1 MKADIVQ
8 SHAIFHLNCLSTSH
22 WPRLLRYGGLSPKKL
37 NSIPPL
43 TPMVQVLWSFVSC
56 QKTELHTRWVQSLA
70 KKCSIVHQESAL
82 SLDAR
87 ENHVA
92 AQRLSF
98 NCFSSSFG
106 YLAPNLFILTLREQL
121 WFWHC
126 YLQVVIDF
134 KRLSGYSWEL
144 FIKYKKLFK
153 NNVEEIS
160 GRTLCIE
167 PREGC
172 L

>member
-1 MKADIVQ
+1 MQFSIWTAFQ
-8 SHAIFHLNCLSTSH
+8 HHTGQGCS
-22 WPRLLRYGGLSPKKL
+22 RYRGLSPKML

-43 TPMVQVLWSFVSC
+43 TPMVPVLWSFVSC

-70 KKCSIVHQESAL
+70 KKCSIVHQKSAL

-87 ENHVA
+87 VNHVA
-92 AQRLSF
+92 AQRVSF
-98 NCFSSSFG
+98 NCFSSLFG
-106 YLAPNLFILTLREQL
+106 YLAPDLCIAALREQL

-126 YLQVVIDF
+126 YPQVFIYF
-134 KRLSGYSWEL
+134 KRASGYSWEL
-144 FIKYKKLFK
+144 FILWKFVQNY
-153 NNVEEIS
+153 VEVIS
-160 GRTLCIE
+160 GGSLCIE